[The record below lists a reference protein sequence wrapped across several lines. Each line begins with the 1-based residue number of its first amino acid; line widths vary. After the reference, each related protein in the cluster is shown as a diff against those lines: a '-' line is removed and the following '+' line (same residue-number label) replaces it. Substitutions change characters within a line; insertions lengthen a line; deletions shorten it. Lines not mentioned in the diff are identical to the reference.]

1 MYNFNYVEEVIT
13 KEKNKSIFLR
23 LIKILNLIVHI
34 GIIVIILL
42 AVSKS
47 SEIDNCNKKI
57 DEIKNNIEKKR
68 TINRIPETEKEW
80 ESRYYKL
87 LAAKEQLENRTYY
100 SSVLK
105 DLGSFLPE
113 GDSIINLSIE
123 GNSAKI
129 DLHVSGEEIKS
140 LENYSDQAS
149 VLNSYFEKSEYINN
163 KFVIETTEKYEI
175 NNKEVNAVKL
185 KVDLKNKQ

>member
-1 MYNFNYVEEVIT
+1 MR
-13 KEKNKSIFLR
+13 K
-23 LIKILNLIVHI
+23 
-34 GIIVIILL
+34 
-42 AVSKS
+42 
-47 SEIDNCNKKI
+47 
-57 DEIKNNIEKKR
+57 
-68 TINRIPETEKEW
+68 
-80 ESRYYKL
+80 
-87 LAAKEQLENRTYY
+87 KEQLENRTYY

-149 VLNSYFEKSEYINN
+149 ALNSYFEKSEYINN

>member
-57 DEIKNNIEKKR
+57 DDIKNNIEKKR

-80 ESRYYKL
+80 ETRYYKL

-113 GDSIINLSIE
+113 GDSVINLSIE

-163 KFVIETTEKYEI
+163 KFVIETAEKYEI